1 MSGQAVGARG
11 PTRRQWEVQRS
22 KEMVG
27 WRSGCRLPQPEEQEG
42 LWLDLWVPLLRL
54 RDGSRGQACTF
65 PASQSWAPESAENPG
80 PGEEA
85 AAQSQKL
92 LRERWQQD
100 AIVRP
105 QSRYFRGNQKHQLGK

>member
-1 MSGQAVGARG
+1 MAGPLGPAAQAERWKPGSGLH
-11 PTRRQWEVQRS
+11 
-22 KEMVG
+22 
-27 WRSGCRLPQPEEQEG
+27 LPCQP
-42 LWLDLWVPLLRL
+42 
-54 RDGSRGQACTF
+54 
-65 PASQSWAPESAENPG
+65 WAPESAENPG
-80 PGEEA
+80 LGEEA